1 MAAGEGQLGEENR
14 GFLPAKMEGSSNKA
28 MDFI

>member
-1 MAAGEGQLGEENR
+1 MAAGEGQLGEENIV
-14 GFLPAKMEGSSNKA
+14 LPAKMEGSSNKA